1 MYIGKTYLALQS
13 KPSTDAS
20 VSNLVIMKGT
30 MQVDNENYRAR
41 GKRRLRFTPES
52 KLRQTLAETKNKIST
67 PIFYNSPS
75 ALVDSPP
82 TPELKRVEKIV
93 DRLTPRKIPSKRR
106 ELLVKSLYSFG
117 VESLDDLRGFTY
129 EELRQEMTLYAFTG
143 VQLKRLLRQAQ
154 KHEEEMSMSQ
164 MGGGYD
170 RNYYSSNSQDREV
183 DVSQVRRR
191 AKREI
196 SQSYSDRSTALDISK
211 RRSDLSLQ
219 SYDSS
224 GSSLSTIVGAIFV
237 GAVVAFGIHSIVT
250 TIADGVEHRF
260 QGNDEEG
267 NPSSANLR

>member
-1 MYIGKTYLALQS
+1 
-13 KPSTDAS
+13 
-20 VSNLVIMKGT
+20 MKGAK
-30 MQVDNENYRAR
+30 QVDNEIYRAR
-41 GKRRLRFTPES
+41 GKRRLRYTPEP
-52 KLRQTLAETKNKIST
+52 KVRQTLAETKNKIST

-82 TPELKRVEKIV
+82 TPDVKRVEQIV

-106 ELLVKSLYSFG
+106 KLLVKSLYSFG

-154 KHEEEMSMSQ
+154 KYEEEMSVSQ
-164 MGGGYD
+164 MAGDYD
-170 RNYYSSNSQDREV
+170 RSYYDSNSQDREV
-183 DVSQVRRR
+183 AVSRVRRR
-191 AKREI
+191 AKREM